1 MSSRDSSRDPLD
13 VLRERA
19 AKLEAELAEL
29 EARRREQPGLS
40 TEAARVERD
49 LVASRTLLERV
60 APGHKPRLPML
71 DAVSIASPCSARW
84 EGMVGDDRARFC
96 GKCEK
101 NVYNLSALTR
111 DEAEAVLRAKEGE
124 LCVRLYR
131 REDGTVLTQDCPVGV
146 RRKRMRV
153 VGALALGGSF
163 AGALASFA
171 YALTATADEAPPPCQ
186 VEVLPMELPTDPPP
200 APTPTDIV
208 APNAPPPGKW
218 VMGGRG
224 PTEPP
229 PPPHVKMGRIAR
241 PATQKP

>member
-1 MSSRDSSRDPLD
+1 
-13 VLRERA
+13 
-19 AKLEAELAEL
+19 
-29 EARRREQPGLS
+29 
-40 TEAARVERD
+40 
-49 LVASRTLLERV
+49 
-60 APGHKPRLPML
+60 ML

-84 EGMVGDDRARFC
+84 EEMVGDDRARFC

-111 DEAEAVLRAKEGE
+111 EEAEAVLRAKEGE

-171 YALTATADEAPPPCQ
+171 YALTTDAEETTPPCQ
-186 VEVLPMELPTDPPP
+186 VQVVPVDLPVDLPTDLP

-208 APNAPPPGKW
+208 APNAPPPQW
-218 VMGGRG
+218 RMGARLA
-224 PTEPP
+224 PP
-229 PPPHVKMGRIAR
+229 PPPAPVKMGRVAR
-241 PATQKP
+241 PSPQK

>member
-1 MSSRDSSRDPLD
+1 MSSRDPVD

-29 EARRREQPGLS
+29 EARRREQSGLAG
-40 TEAARVERD
+40 EAARVERE
-49 LVASRTLLERV
+49 LLASRALLERV
-60 APGHKPRLPML
+60 SPGGRHRLPML

-84 EGMVGDDRARFC
+84 EEMVGDDRARFC

-111 DEAEAVLRAKEGE
+111 EEAEAVLRAKEGE

-171 YALTATADEAPPPCQ
+171 YALTTDAEETTPPCQ
-186 VEVLPMELPTDPPP
+186 VQVVPVDLPVDLPTDLP
-200 APTPTDIV
+200 APSNDNEAQADADFERTV
-208 APNAPPPGKW
+208 EE
-218 VMGGRG
+218 MRG
-224 PTEPP
+224 
-229 PPPHVKMGRIAR
+229 V
-241 PATQKP
+241 

>member
-1 MSSRDSSRDPLD
+1 MSSRDPVQ

-29 EARRREQPGLS
+29 EARRREQAGLS
-40 TEAARVERD
+40 GEAARVERE
-49 LVASRTLLERV
+49 LVASRALLDRV
-60 APGHKPRLPML
+60 APGRRPRLPML

-84 EGMVGDDRARFC
+84 EEMVGDDRARFC

-111 DEAEAVLRAKEGE
+111 EEAEAVLRAKEGE

-153 VGALALGGSF
+153 VGALALGSSF

-171 YALTATADEAPPPCQ
+171 YAVTAETEAPPPCQ
-186 VEVLPMELPTDPPP
+186 VQVVPFDLPFDLP

-208 APNAPPPGKW
+208 APNAPPPPQWRMGK
-218 VMGGRG
+218 
-224 PTEPP
+224 PAAPP
-229 PPPHVKMGRIAR
+229 PPPPPAHVKMGRIAR
-241 PATQKP
+241 PAPQK